1 LLWVGKQTPFG
12 ELLAQLV
19 ANLEQAQ
26 ALVAE
31 LAAAELMHALPER
44 SKDETDIA
52 ARRVP
57 CPACKA
63 RAGNPC
69 SWAAS
74 HTTPSYVAHASRRA
88 LVKPSRP

>member
-1 LLWVGKQTPFG
+1 LLSVGKPSSFG
-12 ELLAQLV
+12 ELL

-31 LAAAELMHALPER
+31 LAAAEVMQPLPER
-44 SKDETDIA
+44 GKDDTDLA

-69 SWAAS
+69 SWAQSHAS
-74 HTTPSYVAHASRRA
+74 PSYVAHASRRA
-88 LVKPSRP
+88 LVKASRP